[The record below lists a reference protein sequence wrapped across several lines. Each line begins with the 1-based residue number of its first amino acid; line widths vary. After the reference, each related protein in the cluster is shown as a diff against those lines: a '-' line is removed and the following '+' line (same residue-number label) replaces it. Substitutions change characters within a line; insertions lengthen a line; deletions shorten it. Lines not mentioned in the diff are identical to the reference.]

1 MKSILKSF
9 ALALLAPLAAFASR
23 YMHSAGLV
31 RSMFQGVP
39 TAADFRAYR
48 VTNPNFAE
56 VVRQPLYDYNL
67 MPGAGSQSLAFF
79 QTPVGAGVATA
90 LGATVGSVKSYSDTN
105 MELGGQ
111 LPSGFEFLC
120 DAIRLE
126 FYPGSVSTAST
137 YTPAV
142 VANWATIAA
151 TTMSGAVNDA
161 NIFWQ
166 SGRLEF
172 NVLGKNYT
180 RATPL
185 IKFPPACKFDLDG
198 YAASN
203 SATTAALYSAVLV
216 PQGDPYD
223 LLPPVSLQS
232 SVNFNV
238 SLIWPAAVAMPSGF
252 NARVGVILEGN
263 AKRAGQ

>member
-137 YTPAV
+137 YTPRRGGELGHYRRNHHERRSSTMPISFGNRGAWNSTCL
-142 VANWATIAA
+142 AR
-151 TTMSGAVNDA
+151 TT
-161 NIFWQ
+161 
-166 SGRLEF
+166 
-172 NVLGKNYT
+172 
-180 RATPL
+180 
-185 IKFPPACKFDLDG
+185 PA
-198 YAASN
+198 
-203 SATTAALYSAVLV
+203 
-216 PQGDPYD
+216 P
-223 LLPPVSLQS
+223 
-232 SVNFNV
+232 
-238 SLIWPAAVAMPSGF
+238 
-252 NARVGVILEGN
+252 R
-263 AKRAGQ
+263 R